1 MTDEKKLV
9 LREGMSPDHIRPPD
23 PSMSGYIV
31 LTTGV
36 EDLGSK
42 KPSVGFKKILFV
54 HPAGN
59 EYSTLLI
66 QSWGRLRWRGRGA
79 EPHLSHTI
87 VITSYELAHLTGT
100 WLLTTKHQFSF
111 YFRL

>member
-59 EYSTLLI
+59 EYSTL
-66 QSWGRLRWRGRGA
+66 S
-79 EPHLSHTI
+79 
-87 VITSYELAHLTGT
+87 
-100 WLLTTKHQFSF
+100 
-111 YFRL
+111 